1 MGIGVLVDDGTTTTE
16 LSQHVGQGTNN
27 LAELLAIRAA
37 IGHVLDRRD
46 HEIHLHTDSQW
57 SIGILTLRWKAKVH
71 TDLIKD
77 IKAKLERFSNLTF
90 HKVLGHS
97 GIAGNERADRL
108 ATSAITR
115 GQST

>member
-1 MGIGVLVDDGTTTTE
+1 MGIGVLIDDGTTTTE
-16 LSQHVGQGTNN
+16 LSQHVDQGTNN

-57 SIGILTLRWKAKVH
+57 SIGVLTLGWR
-71 TDLIKD
+71 
-77 IKAKLERFSNLTF
+77 AKLERFSNLTF

-97 GIAGNERADRL
+97 GVAGNERADRL